1 MQNEITPNNFHP
13 QFSPL
18 YSNVDNTFE
27 ISKIVKKESFL
38 YRRYI
43 MNRHDED
50 WRTDSPRGTRRS
62 RKSKVFWIPL
72 ECICRVTLCRDFC
85 WWLQDKCR
93 RRAEGEKEGEG
104 THCKL
109 NLKAGQMG
117 AVTVARA
124 PLFHPSW
131 HFSSWPGQTK
141 ENDCGQPPGLVFRL
155 RNLAAITPLTHYP
168 RPRAR
173 FRVISSA
180 SDRTNASSWAP
191 RVDSP
196 PPELRDFAYHP
207 SPRFESRG
215 FRRLSSFLSS
225 SLAGRKKERGKKGL
239 GGDVNGGNG
248 CTSTQSRK
256 CSVGKS
262 GGSIAGWHNECPR
275 YYFDAIWIHVPLL
288 SYINHV
294 YRNL

>member
-1 MQNEITPNNFHP
+1 
-13 QFSPL
+13 
-18 YSNVDNTFE
+18 
-27 ISKIVKKESFL
+27 
-38 YRRYI
+38 

-62 RKSKVFWIPL
+62 RKSKVSWIPL

-225 SLAGRKKERGKKGL
+225 SLVERKKGERKVWEEMWTEETGVHRRSQENVAMERAEDQLLDGTTNVQGIISIRYEYTYHYCL
-239 GGDVNGGNG
+239 ILI
-248 CTSTQSRK
+248 TSIQIYK
-256 CSVGKS
+256 
-262 GGSIAGWHNECPR
+262 
-275 YYFDAIWIHVPLL
+275 
-288 SYINHV
+288 
-294 YRNL
+294 

>member
-62 RKSKVFWIPL
+62 RKSKVSWIPL

-196 PPELRDFAYHP
+196 SSRVARFRVSSISAFRE
-207 SPRFESRG
+207 PRFPTAFVFPFVIS
-215 FRRLSSFLSS
+215 
-225 SLAGRKKERGKKGL
+225 GRAKEREGKERFGRR
-239 GGDVNGGNG
+239 
-248 CTSTQSRK
+248 CERRK
-256 CSVGKS
+256 RVY
-262 GGSIAGWHNECPR
+262 I
-275 YYFDAIWIHVPLL
+275 DAVKKM
-288 SYINHV
+288 
-294 YRNL
+294 